1 MTSNTHYEND
11 ALSQRRE
18 WNPKQRGGLAPCLSV
33 GDSVGKPKICLLR
46 HWHRCWFGL
55 CIPLPALAQFGE
67 FQFAPQTDQALRV
80 PHFALFDASDRGEA
94 LVPAKFV

>member
-1 MTSNTHYEND
+1 MTSSKHYEND

-18 WNPKQRGGLAPCLSV
+18 LNPMQPGDLAPYLFE
-33 GDSVGKPKICLLR
+33 GGNVGKPKTCLPR
-46 HWHRCWFGL
+46 HLHRCWFGL
-55 CIPLPALAQFGE
+55 CIPLPASTLFGE
-67 FQFAPQTDQALRV
+67 YPFAPQTDQALRV